1 MRITYTREALTGLC
15 EAIADGTDVL
25 GYLHWTLLD
34 NWEWHADHAMTFG
47 LAGVDRETFERT
59 PKTGKGGR
67 QRSLPGHR

>member
-1 MRITYTREALTGLC
+1 
-15 EAIADGTDVL
+15 VL

-34 NWEWHADHAMTFG
+34 NWEWHAGHAMTFG